1 MDFMSDWMLI
11 QAARLAGLASTL
23 DARIRRVV
31 RPRDPD
37 HPHPIS
43 IDLVNGAVECE
54 DVEVDPVYFA
64 QKTSL
69 PFAVRDSVIRR
80 VSARFSL
87 KGLLTQQEP
96 LVVRIEGL
104 SLVLA
109 PRDEPSAD
117 EALAVFRAAKQAAI
131 LSAEEW
137 ASTAQRLLEAA
148 GAEAGAAAAGG
159 QESWGV
165 RPLLKR
171 VAEQALRRAVVEIAH
186 VHVRY
191 ECDGAGADAGPD
203 ERSACGVMVKRIA
216 STAADGATDGAAAA
230 APATPAARAAPAP
243 AFAPPPPPLHA
254 PPSPPPLPTGADA
267 GPSDEAPAAASFSHK
282 GRTERTFEVRSLG
295 LYCEA
300 ERAAQR
306 SALECLW
313 EVERAAAEETSF
325 SALRPMRS
333 PSAVWSPTAAV
344 TARFGVDERAL
355 SSGRKSSMDA
365 VLKEIRGHGGVSV
378 LRPGAAKHT
387 AELFRGFS
395 CRLRVRTQAEGW
407 LELSQ
412 PRFAVVVEPPAPRAD
427 GTRDRLEISA
437 SSRQLRALVR
447 MWQGVRAFSRR
458 QWARL
463 NGRPERRPRAGRAA
477 RAWWRYVLRCAVA
490 GRRQMTVVTRLRNT
504 ADDASW
510 GAVLQVLVRRQRY
523 VFLHKLARYEVTP
536 PLPLLTAAQRD
547 ELLAME
553 DELELDTILLFRRFV
568 AWQMG
573 RLYGADAARRGYL
586 GTSLAWGRLRCEEE
600 EDDDDDECPTLTK

>member
-216 STAADGATDGAAAA
+216 STAADGATDG
-230 APATPAARAAPAP
+230 
-243 AFAPPPPPLHA
+243 
-254 PPSPPPLPTGADA
+254 GA
-267 GPSDEAPAAASFSHK
+267 
-282 GRTERTFEVRSLG
+282 
-295 LYCEA
+295 
-300 ERAAQR
+300 
-306 SALECLW
+306 
-313 EVERAAAEETSF
+313 
-325 SALRPMRS
+325 
-333 PSAVWSPTAAV
+333 
-344 TARFGVDERAL
+344 
-355 SSGRKSSMDA
+355 
-365 VLKEIRGHGGVSV
+365 
-378 LRPGAAKHT
+378 
-387 AELFRGFS
+387 
-395 CRLRVRTQAEGW
+395 
-407 LELSQ
+407 
-412 PRFAVVVEPPAPRAD
+412 
-427 GTRDRLEISA
+427 
-437 SSRQLRALVR
+437 
-447 MWQGVRAFSRR
+447 
-458 QWARL
+458 
-463 NGRPERRPRAGRAA
+463 
-477 RAWWRYVLRCAVA
+477 
-490 GRRQMTVVTRLRNT
+490 
-504 ADDASW
+504 
-510 GAVLQVLVRRQRY
+510 
-523 VFLHKLARYEVTP
+523 
-536 PLPLLTAAQRD
+536 
-547 ELLAME
+547 
-553 DELELDTILLFRRFV
+553 
-568 AWQMG
+568 
-573 RLYGADAARRGYL
+573 
-586 GTSLAWGRLRCEEE
+586 
-600 EDDDDDECPTLTK
+600 